1 MWHPVQQNSR
11 SHPPSPTKA
20 QLCLEGL
27 TGDPGSPFCSL
38 TFHTQV
44 GRRQGLGAKCLQ
56 ASRAEVFPSPLVV
69 HPWEHSLTSLCSR
82 GHVSPDQALSPGDWS
97 CEH

>member
-27 TGDPGSPFCSL
+27 TGTQVPPSALSHSIPKWGEGRGWGQSAFKQVGQKFSHHPLWSIPGS
-38 TFHTQV
+38 TV
-44 GRRQGLGAKCLQ
+44 
-56 ASRAEVFPSPLVV
+56 
-69 HPWEHSLTSLCSR
+69 
-82 GHVSPDQALSPGDWS
+82 
-97 CEH
+97 